1 MTEAAPK
8 VIVIPAKAET
18 PQGQEKKRHLRVAAY
33 CRVSTDSEEQLTS
46 YQNQLAYYTEK
57 IMKEPNWT
65 MAGLFADEGITGT
78 SAKRRKEFLRMLRQC
93 RQGKIDL
100 ILTKSVSRFA
110 RNTVDTLTYT
120 RELRSLG
127 IPVLFEEQN
136 INSIHPESEFL
147 ITLHGAF
154 AQSESESTSSRVS
167 WGKRQSM
174 RSGRA
179 IFQYKWLLGYER
191 GPDGR
196 PAVVPE
202 EAEVVRSIYQW
213 YLAGDTLRAIKDRL
227 EAQGTPTAAGSTEWT
242 ITNLRG
248 ILSNE
253 KYCGDVLMQKTFVAD
268 CISKK
273 VVPNTG
279 QLDKYLLPDHHEAI
293 VSRAEFDAVQLEMAR
308 RRALR
313 GATRKSAPTGLGR
326 YSGKYALSGLLFCGE
341 CGTAYRRCVWTQK
354 GEKRPVWRCVSRL
367 DYGKKYCK
375 HSPTLDEGALQ
386 RTVLAAEYLQASY
399 PKRKGFSPR
408 NLRRMRAFALAYG
421 DRPDLLEKALRL
433 GWSQNVVLLEQCE
446 TAQDRAPYLDAALR
460 FGWSKAEL
468 QAWLQSGLEPAP
480 ALDAPEEICYNEEKQ
495 SAEGMEGDQDSF
507 CVPWKYL
514 PEPHGRVYHEA
525 SGEGGGTGGEVPD
538 RLGSHQPGGAG
549 EPGLPAGPEEA
560 GGAWH
565 LLRRPHGPAAP
576 EPGLRRLR
584 PAHRHGLCQPAKYAP
599 HLRRGLR
606 RQNAPP
612 TGICRPAGFGGPGK
626 ATGFSRERRSK
637 GAIAVFAAG
646 GNGEARTLLRRGRR
660 PLVHPGF

>member
-1 MTEAAPK
+1 MTETAPK

-18 PQGQEKKRHLRVAAY
+18 PQDQEKKRHLRVAAY

-57 IMKEPNWT
+57 IMKEPGWT

-78 SAKRRKEFLRMLRQC
+78 SAKKRKDFLRMLRQC

-196 PAVVPE
+196 PLVVPE

-227 EAQGTPTAAGSTEWT
+227 EAQGTRTATGSTEWT
-242 ITNLRG
+242 ITSLRG

-253 KYCGDVLMQKTFVAD
+253 KYCGDVLMQKTFVSD

-279 QLDKYLLPDHHEAI
+279 QLDKYLVPNHHEAI
-293 VSRAEFDAVQLEMAR
+293 VSRAAFDAVQLEMAR

-313 GATRKSAPTGLGR
+313 GATRKSAPTGLGK

-354 GEKRPVWRCVSRL
+354 GEKRPVWRCSSRL
-367 DYGKKYCK
+367 DYGKKYCR
-375 HSPTLDEGALQ
+375 HSPTLDERALQ
-386 RTVLAAEYLQASY
+386 RAVLAAVNGAMEDRSELARRLEGALSRELSPVPGESMSPGEIDRALEELGRQFDALLREAAGTGAGADYAQRFQDLSAGIGALRQRKGRMEAALRESQEVRRRLQAVSAAVEKL
-399 PKRKGFSPR
+399 PTE
-408 NLRRMRAFALAYG
+408 LAEWDEG
-421 DRPDLLEKALRL
+421 VIHQLLEKVTVLSGDRLR
-433 GWSQNVVLLEQCE
+433 V
-446 TAQDRAPYLDAALR
+446 TFR
-460 FGWSKAEL
+460 
-468 QAWLQSGLEPAP
+468 
-480 ALDAPEEICYNEEKQ
+480 
-495 SAEGMEGDQDSF
+495 
-507 CVPWKYL
+507 
-514 PEPHGRVYHEA
+514 
-525 SGEGGGTGGEVPD
+525 GGTEVE
-538 RLGSHQPGGAG
+538 Q
-549 EPGLPAGPEEA
+549 EIEA
-560 GGAWH
+560 
-565 LLRRPHGPAAP
+565 
-576 EPGLRRLR
+576 
-584 PAHRHGLCQPAKYAP
+584 
-599 HLRRGLR
+599 
-606 RQNAPP
+606 
-612 TGICRPAGFGGPGK
+612 
-626 ATGFSRERRSK
+626 
-637 GAIAVFAAG
+637 
-646 GNGEARTLLRRGRR
+646 
-660 PLVHPGF
+660 

>member
-1 MTEAAPK
+1 MTDTAPK

-18 PQGQEKKRHLRVAAY
+18 PQEQAKKRNLRVAAY

-57 IMKEPNWT
+57 IMKEPGWT
-65 MAGLFADEGITGT
+65 MAGMFADEGITGT
-78 SAKRRKEFLRMLRQC
+78 SATKRKEFLRMIRQC

-110 RNTVDTLTYT
+110 RNTVDTLNYT

-127 IPVLFEEQN
+127 IPVIFEEQN

-196 PAVVPE
+196 PLVVPE

-227 EAQGTPTAAGSTEWT
+227 EAQGTRTATGSTEWT
-242 ITNLRG
+242 ITSLRG

-253 KYCGDVLMQKTFVAD
+253 KYCGDVLMQKTFVSD

-279 QLDKYLLPDHHEAI
+279 QLDKYLVPNHHEAI
-293 VSRAEFDAVQLEMAR
+293 VSRAAFDAVQLEMAR

-386 RTVLAAEYLQASY
+386 RAILAAVNGAMAGRGDLAWRLEAAMSQELSPIPGEPMSLGELDRALEELGREFDALLQEAAGNGGGEEYAQRFQAISTATAELRSRKERAEALRRESREAQRRLQAVTAAVEGLPAELTAWDEGVIYQLLEKVTVLA
-399 PKRKGFSPR
+399 K
-408 NLRRMRAFALAYG
+408 
-421 DRPDLLEKALRL
+421 
-433 GWSQNVVLLEQCE
+433 
-446 TAQDRAPYLDAALR
+446 
-460 FGWSKAEL
+460 
-468 QAWLQSGLEPAP
+468 
-480 ALDAPEEICYNEEKQ
+480 
-495 SAEGMEGDQDSF
+495 
-507 CVPWKYL
+507 
-514 PEPHGRVYHEA
+514 
-525 SGEGGGTGGEVPD
+525 D
-538 RLGSHQPGGAG
+538 RLRVTFRGST
-549 EPGLPAGPEEA
+549 EV
-560 GGAWH
+560 
-565 LLRRPHGPAAP
+565 
-576 EPGLRRLR
+576 
-584 PAHRHGLCQPAKYAP
+584 
-599 HLRRGLR
+599 
-606 RQNAPP
+606 
-612 TGICRPAGFGGPGK
+612 
-626 ATGFSRERRSK
+626 ERT
-637 GAIAVFAAG
+637 IEVD
-646 GNGEARTLLRRGRR
+646 NGETGL
-660 PLVHPGF
+660 